1 MSKSITHFSVK
12 AICFICRHASQ
23 RKMILLS
30 RYYITRGGTTMYYAK
45 KVVIFITMHIFFHKE
60 YLIRS
65 EAPQDQKAL
74 DIRTPRWNLRSNIT
88 HISLYELD
96 HTIS

>member
-1 MSKSITHFSVK
+1 
-12 AICFICRHASQ
+12 
-23 RKMILLS
+23 
-30 RYYITRGGTTMYYAK
+30 MYYAK

-96 HTIS
+96 HTISWDEHFLLFRYC